1 MSNRPLL
8 IALGLLALVLVGCSA
23 RDLPEPKTQNRNAAW
38 PGFLPIGQILGGD
51 ADDFERG
58 QAEVSAMEWRIN
70 ALKRRASMLKG
81 PVGEVQQRL
90 SIQPKGTER
99 RT

>member
-1 MSNRPLL
+1 MPNRPSL
-8 IALGLLALVLVGCSA
+8 IALGLLALVLIGCSA
-23 RDLPEPKTQNRNAAW
+23 RDLPEPEAENRNAAW
-38 PGFLPIGQILGGD
+38 PGFLPIGQILGGNVS
-51 ADDFERG
+51 DFKRG
-58 QAEVSAMEWRIN
+58 EAEISTMEGRIH
-70 ALKRRASMLKG
+70 ALKRRAQMLKG